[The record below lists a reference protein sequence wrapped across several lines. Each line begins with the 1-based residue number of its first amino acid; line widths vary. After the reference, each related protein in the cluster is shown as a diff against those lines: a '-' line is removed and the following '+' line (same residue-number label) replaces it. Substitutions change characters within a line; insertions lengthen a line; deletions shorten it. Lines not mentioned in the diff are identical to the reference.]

1 MKSKKNI
8 DDLLR
13 EAMET
18 NAVPNYQWNDFS
30 AKLNSK
36 NLYWQKL
43 LNKFFILLIGITVLA
58 SFFALRDKELFQNE
72 LSQNEIS
79 MNNENSILDG
89 NIGNANQL
97 GNEIENEVKANNNNF
112 NSENTKSEKSSSGN
126 NPKNLATSKP
136 LNSNN
141 GEEKLD
147 KKNGLEIGG
156 QNSLDINENEIG
168 KKANRLEWFRLR
180 EWKNFQGE
188 FFSFKSEPLELNK
201 VELKPTV
208 NQKINS
214 KKINSLLN
222 FLRDKSV
229 ISIGVEGSFILS
241 NTSINSDPN
250 FVNKDYEQIRNN
262 SEKGGFSYGFVLGW
276 NLNLPINLAFGTGIE
291 YRTTIVNANYNFTIE
306 EVPVIDIDN
315 SIAGYIKLNDTSKQ
329 NISFSNTQVQRLISI
344 PLALQYNLRLNKL
357 RQPIIIG
364 GGILISKNLGF
375 SGETINP
382 VFLDERVELNSQY
395 SKLWFINNY
404 NIFLRFPIKST
415 PIGVLYGGAEY
426 KSLRL
431 NPSNYGSDLT
441 RNYLGVNL
449 LFNLNQ

>member
-36 NLYWQKL
+36 NLFWQRI
-43 LNKFFILLIGITVLA
+43 LNKFFILFIGITVLA
-58 SFFALRDKELFQNE
+58 SFFALRDKELFQNV
-72 LSQNEIS
+72 LSQNEIAG
-79 MNNENSILDG
+79 NNKNSILDG
-89 NIGNANQL
+89 NN
-97 GNEIENEVKANNNNF
+97 GNEIENEIKANNNIY
-112 NSENTKSEKSSSGN
+112 SENTKSEKSSLN
-126 NPKNLATSKP
+126 NIAKNLGTSKP
-136 LNSNN
+136 IHSNN
-141 GEEKLD
+141 GEDGFNIE
-147 KKNGLEIGG
+147 NGLEKPD
-156 QNSLDINENEIG
+156 QNSPDINDNELG
-168 KKANRLEWFRLR
+168 NKSNRLEWFRLR
-180 EWKNFQGE
+180 EWKHFQGE

-201 VELKPTV
+201 LEIKPTV
-208 NQKINS
+208 NPRINI
-214 KKINSLLN
+214 KKNNSLIS

-229 ISIGVEGSFILS
+229 ISIGLESSFVLS
-241 NTSINSDPN
+241 NNSINSDPN
-250 FVNKDYEQIRNN
+250 FVNKDYEQIRNS

-276 NLNLPINLAFGTGIE
+276 NLNLPINLTFGTGIE
-291 YRTTIVNANYNFTIE
+291 YRTTIVNASYNFTIE

-329 NISFSNTQVQRLISI
+329 NISFSNKQVQRLISI
-344 PLALQYNLRLNKL
+344 PLALQYNLRLNNL
-357 RQPIIIG
+357 RSPIIIG

-395 SKLWFINNY
+395 SKLWLINNY